1 MITKIIQI
9 GDIHIRNLRRSDEYK
24 AQFDEFL
31 NMCSKIVNENGVENT
46 RIVVCGDVLHNKTE
60 ISPEGYTLATW
71 FLRKLDDL
79 CTTLVFAGNHD
90 VNISNTNNRL
100 DPLSVI
106 FSLHNFNRVYYLDKE
121 LGYTSGSIADENV
134 VWCLYSIFDKFMKPT
149 GLTEMRNNQEYKNA
163 TFVGL
168 YHGEVKSAKTDVGY
182 VFENGLSTEYFND
195 VDFVLLGHVHKRQCI
210 NSNGVQLVYS
220 GSLIQQDHGENVSG
234 HGFVVWDVEDRT
246 YECHD
251 VPNSEHGFYTVTVNQ
266 EMDIDEDKEEF
277 INL

>member
-149 GLTEMRNNQEYKNA
+149 GLTEMRNNQENKNA
-163 TFVGL
+163 PFVGL
-168 YHGEVKSAKTDVGY
+168 
-182 VFENGLSTEYFND
+182 
-195 VDFVLLGHVHKRQCI
+195 
-210 NSNGVQLVYS
+210 
-220 GSLIQQDHGENVSG
+220 
-234 HGFVVWDVEDRT
+234 
-246 YECHD
+246 
-251 VPNSEHGFYTVTVNQ
+251 
-266 EMDIDEDKEEF
+266 
-277 INL
+277 